1 MISRPALLAAAASRM
16 MRWGELDDGGAMAV
30 DVVDDNRRAST
41 PGHRSAGRRTR
52 LPARARSI
60 GSTLSK
66 SDAFTISSIAISGDV
81 YGHTS
86 DDTARAAIDALAGR
100 LGLVDASGQ

>member
-1 MISRPALLAAAASRM
+1 MIYRPALMAAASRM

-52 LPARARSI
+52 LPARTRSI

-66 SDAFTISSIAISGDV
+66 I
-81 YGHTS
+81 
-86 DDTARAAIDALAGR
+86 
-100 LGLVDASGQ
+100 LVDDLSRQVRAQLDKPVLERTPS